1 MATYNCLCGNT
12 FRLVGEG
19 SPYEFYIVGFPLVME
34 LETLL
39 DEGKLTADDMNTA
52 LVTRALT
59 TYICDKCKRIAID
72 KGKTVTIYNIE
83 RVVVNK
89 DSPFDEDFDIPG
101 SPI

>member
-1 MATYNCLCGNT
+1 MAKYHCLCGNS
-12 FRLVGEG
+12 FKLVGED

-34 LETLL
+34 FEALL

-72 KGKTVTIYNIE
+72 EGKKITIYNIE
-83 RVVVNK
+83 RVVVDE
-89 DSPFDEDFDIPG
+89 DSQVDEDFDIPG